1 MEKTNKNN
9 PRVFLLTLLLALLVS
24 LGPMTYFYSREPKTD
39 LSWITTETYF
49 RNIFTNFINN
59 DQMFYGE
66 TEGGNGRNFSLA
78 TKAYYTSHLTKRT
91 GTYLL
96 TNNPQYDNVQDL
108 EKDLFKSLNYDRLT
122 YLADNRSEDWARY
135 EDQDPKD
142 IKPSSEDILFLKY
155 SYNGQKWQL
164 DQTQIK
170 EDKNI
175 RQIQNIINELVLNT
189 ISNYEYTNTF
199 NEKEENID
207 LNIPDQ
213 DVEFGIDTKIAS
225 AQVTMAMTQK
235 QLDNFLGETLFQRQ
249 SIDLVVGLIPVYI
262 LGFFALLAYG
272 LWAFNKTQERTGFVR
287 FLDFFPWEVTTVL
300 VAIWIGLFGVT
311 CNDPSS
317 IIYSFQDWT
326 SINRY
331 LLVFAGVFFAGF
343 SLLLAAA
350 YLSLRIIQIK
360 DRGLAYGFWQKTLVY
375 KIIQVLKKI
384 FGSRVSYLEASAS
397 QEGQSSSKAPLL
409 YLGLGLLLIFLFFF
423 IGAMGRG
430 RLESFIFFLFLAFLL
445 LALGLFIKDF
455 SAEMKRLIQ
464 GSNEIV
470 KGNYDYQIPVERS
483 YFKGIAN
490 NFNRIASNLDQAVSD
505 AVSSAKVQSDLIT
518 NVSHDLKTPLTSLI
532 NYSDLM
538 DQEEDPETLKKYAG
552 VIHEKSIH
560 LKDLIEDLFEVS
572 QTAKELDKNQLQR
585 IDLKALTAQVFGEWE
600 DEFKKKGLKLIYQEE
615 EEALPVYIN
624 GNRGQ
629 RILDNLCSNIYKYSL
644 ENTRVY
650 VRLFKDKED
659 ACIVI
664 KNISKDPLDPS
675 QDLTDRFIRG
685 DQSRT
690 TSGHGLGLSI
700 AKSLLLQVKGEME
713 VTMDGDLF
721 KVLCKIPLR
730 NEKDLDQE

>member
-9 PRVFLLTLLLALLVS
+9 PRVFLITLVLALLVS
-24 LGPMTYFYSREPKTD
+24 LGPMAYFYSSEPKAD

-49 RNIFTNFINN
+49 RNIFANFINN
-59 DQMFYGE
+59 DRMFYGE
-66 TEGGNGRNFSLA
+66 SEGNDGRNLSLA
-78 TKAYYTSHLTKRT
+78 TKSYYTSHLTKRT
-91 GTYLL
+91 GNYLL

-108 EKDLFKSLNYDRLT
+108 EKDLFKSLNYDHLT
-122 YLADNRSEDWARY
+122 YLVDNRSEDWARY
-135 EDQDPKD
+135 KDQDPKD
-142 IKPSSEDILFLKY
+142 IKPSGEDVLFLKY

-164 DQTQIK
+164 DRAQIK

-199 NEKEENID
+199 NEKEGSID

-235 QLDNFLGETLFQRQ
+235 QLDNFLAEALFQRQ

-287 FLDFFPWEVTTVL
+287 FLDFFPWEVTAVL
-300 VAIWIGLFGVT
+300 VAIWIGLFGLI
-311 CNDPSS
+311 CNEPSS
-317 IIYSFQDWT
+317 IIYPLQDWT
-326 SINRY
+326 STNRY
-331 LLVFAGVFFAGF
+331 LLVFAGIFFASF
-343 SLLLAAA
+343 SLLLAAS
-350 YLSLRIIQIK
+350 YLALRIIQIK

-384 FGSRVSYLEASAS
+384 FGSGVSYLEASVS
-397 QEGQSSSKAPLL
+397 QEGSSPSRAPLL
-409 YLGLGLLLIFLFFF
+409 YLGLGLLLLFLFFF

-430 RLESFIFFLFLAFLL
+430 RAESFVLFLFLAFLL
-445 LALGLFIKDF
+445 LVFALFIKDF

-490 NFNRIASNLDQAVSD
+490 NFNRIASNLDKAVSE

-518 NVSHDLKTPLTSLI
+518 NVSHDLKTPLTSII

-538 DQEEDPETLKKYAG
+538 DKEEDPQTLKKYAG

-560 LKDLIEDLFEVS
+560 LKDLIENLFEVS
-572 QTAKELDKNQLQR
+572 QTSKELRESDLQDL
-585 IDLKALTAQVFGEWE
+585 DLKDLTSQVLGEWE
-600 DEFKKKGLKLIYQEE
+600 DDFKTKGLNLVYKDQGP
-615 EEALPVYIN
+615 LPVCIN

-644 ENTRVY
+644 KNTRVY
-650 VRLFKDKED
+650 VDLYRED
-659 ACIVI
+659 GHACICLR
-664 KNISKDPLDPS
+664 NISAMALDPS
-675 QDLTDRFIRG
+675 LDLTSRFTRG
-685 DQSRT
+685 DQART
-690 TSGHGLGLSI
+690 GTGHGLGLAI
-700 AKSLLLQVKGEME
+700 AKSLLLQVRGDME
-713 VTMDGDLF
+713 VKVDGDLF
-721 KVLCKIPLR
+721 KVTCRVPLR
-730 NEKDLDQE
+730 EEKTFQE

>member
-9 PRVFLLTLLLALLVS
+9 PRVFLITLVLALLVS
-24 LGPMTYFYSREPKTD
+24 LGPMAYFYSSEPKAD

-49 RNIFTNFINN
+49 RNIFSNFISN

-66 TEGGNGRNFSLA
+66 TEGGDGRNFSLA
-78 TKAYYTSHLTKRT
+78 TKTYYTSHLTKRT
-91 GTYLL
+91 GNYLL
-96 TNNPQYDNVQDL
+96 TNNPQYGNVQDL
-108 EKDLFKSLNYDRLT
+108 EKDLFKNLNYDRLS

-135 EDQDPKD
+135 EGQDPKD
-142 IKPSSEDILFLKY
+142 IKPSSEDVLFLKY
-155 SYNGQKWQL
+155 SYNGQKWKL
-164 DQTQIK
+164 DQTQVK

-175 RQIQNIINELVLNT
+175 RQIQNIINELVLNS

-213 DVEFGIDTKIAS
+213 DVELGVDSKIAS
-225 AQVTMAMTQK
+225 AQITMAMTQK

-287 FLDFFPWEVTTVL
+287 FLDFFPWEVTAVL
-300 VAIWIGLFGVT
+300 VAIWIGLFGLI
-311 CNDPSS
+311 CNEPSS
-317 IIYSFQDWT
+317 IIYPLQDWT
-326 SINRY
+326 STNRY
-331 LLVFAGVFFAGF
+331 LLVFAGIFFASF
-343 SLLLAAA
+343 SLLLAAS
-350 YLSLRIIQIK
+350 YLALRIIQIK

-384 FGSRVSYLEASAS
+384 FGSGVSYLEASVS
-397 QEGQSSSKAPLL
+397 QEGSSPSRAPLL

-423 IGAMGRG
+423 IGAMGIG
-430 RLESFIFFLFLAFLL
+430 GVESFVLFLFLAFLL
-445 LALGLFIKDF
+445 LVFALFIKDF

-490 NFNRIASNLDQAVSD
+490 NFNRIASNLDKAVSE

-518 NVSHDLKTPLTSLI
+518 NVSHDLKTPLTSII

-538 DQEEDPETLKKYAG
+538 DKEEDPQTLKKYAG

-560 LKDLIEDLFEVS
+560 LKDLIENLFEVS
-572 QTAKELDKNQLQR
+572 QTSKELRESDLQDL
-585 IDLKALTAQVFGEWE
+585 DLKDLTSQVLGEWE
-600 DEFKKKGLKLIYQEE
+600 DDFKTKGLDLVYKDQGP
-615 EEALPVYIN
+615 LPVRIN

-650 VRLFKDKED
+650 VDLYRED
-659 ACIVI
+659 GHACICLR
-664 KNISKDPLDPS
+664 NISAMALDPS
-675 QDLTDRFIRG
+675 LDLTGRFTRG
-685 DQSRT
+685 DQART
-690 TSGHGLGLSI
+690 GTGHGLGLAI
-700 AKSLLLQVKGEME
+700 AKSLLLQVRGDME
-713 VTMDGDLF
+713 VKVDGDLF
-721 KVLCKIPLR
+721 KVTCRVPLR
-730 NEKDLDQE
+730 EEKTFQE

>member
-9 PRVFLLTLLLALLVS
+9 PRVFLITLVLALLVS
-24 LGPMTYFYSREPKTD
+24 LGPMAYFYSSEPKAD

-49 RNIFTNFINN
+49 RNIFSNFISN

-66 TEGGNGRNFSLA
+66 TEGGDGRNFSLA
-78 TKAYYTSHLTKRT
+78 TKTYYTSHLTKRT
-91 GTYLL
+91 GNYLL
-96 TNNPQYDNVQDL
+96 TNNPQYGNVQDL
-108 EKDLFKSLNYDRLT
+108 EKDLFKNLNYDRLS

-135 EDQDPKD
+135 EGQDPKD
-142 IKPSSEDILFLKY
+142 IKPSSEDVLFLKY
-155 SYNGQKWQL
+155 SYNGQKWKL
-164 DQTQIK
+164 DQTQVK

-213 DVEFGIDTKIAS
+213 DVELGVDSKIAS
-225 AQVTMAMTQK
+225 AQITMAMTQK

-249 SIDLVVGLIPVYI
+249 SLDLVVGLIPVYI

-287 FLDFFPWEVTTVL
+287 FLDFFPWEVTAVL
-300 VAIWIGLFGVT
+300 VAIWIGLFGLI
-311 CNDPSS
+311 CNEPSS
-317 IIYSFQDWT
+317 IIYPLQDWT
-326 SINRY
+326 STNRY
-331 LLVFAGVFFAGF
+331 LLVFAGIFFASF
-343 SLLLAAA
+343 SLLLAAS
-350 YLSLRIIQIK
+350 YLALRIIQIK

-384 FGSRVSYLEASAS
+384 FGSGVSYLEASVS
-397 QEGQSSSKAPLL
+397 QEGSSPSRAPLL

-423 IGAMGRG
+423 IGAMGIG
-430 RLESFIFFLFLAFLL
+430 GVESFVLFLFLAFLL
-445 LALGLFIKDF
+445 LVFALFIKDF

-490 NFNRIASNLDQAVSD
+490 NFNRIASNLDKAVSE

-518 NVSHDLKTPLTSLI
+518 NVSHDLKTPLTSII

-538 DQEEDPETLKKYAG
+538 DKEEDPQTLKKYAG

-560 LKDLIEDLFEVS
+560 LKDLIENLFEVS
-572 QTAKELDKNQLQR
+572 QTSKELRESDLQDL
-585 IDLKALTAQVFGEWE
+585 DLKDLTSQVLGEWE
-600 DEFKKKGLKLIYQEE
+600 DDFKTKGLDLVYKDQGP
-615 EEALPVYIN
+615 LPVCIN

-650 VRLFKDKED
+650 VDLYRED
-659 ACIVI
+659 GHACICLR
-664 KNISKDPLDPS
+664 NISAMALDPS
-675 QDLTDRFIRG
+675 LDLTGRFTRG
-685 DQSRT
+685 DQART
-690 TSGHGLGLSI
+690 GTGHGLGLAI
-700 AKSLLLQVKGEME
+700 AKSLLLQVKGDME
-713 VTMDGDLF
+713 VKVDGDLF
-721 KVLCKIPLR
+721 KVTCRVPLR
-730 NEKDLDQE
+730 EEKTFQE

>member
-9 PRVFLLTLLLALLVS
+9 PRVFLITLVLALLVS
-24 LGPMTYFYSREPKTD
+24 LGPMAYFYSSEPKAD

-49 RNIFTNFINN
+49 RNIFSNFISN

-66 TEGGNGRNFSLA
+66 TEGGDGRNFSLA
-78 TKAYYTSHLTKRT
+78 TKTYYTSHLTKRT
-91 GTYLL
+91 GNYLL
-96 TNNPQYDNVQDL
+96 TNNPQYGNVQDL
-108 EKDLFKSLNYDRLT
+108 EKDLFKNLNYDRLS

-135 EDQDPKD
+135 EGQDPKD
-142 IKPSSEDILFLKY
+142 IKPSSEDVLFLKY

-164 DQTQIK
+164 DQTQVK

-175 RQIQNIINELVLNT
+175 RQIQNIINELVLNS

-213 DVEFGIDTKIAS
+213 DVELGVDAKIAS
-225 AQVTMAMTQK
+225 AQITMAMTQK
-235 QLDNFLGETLFQRQ
+235 QLDNFLEETLFQRQ

-300 VAIWIGLFGVT
+300 VAIWIGLFGVI

-317 IIYSFQDWT
+317 IVYSFQDWT
-326 SINRY
+326 STNRY
-331 LLVFAGVFFAGF
+331 LLVFASVFFAGF

-350 YLSLRIIQIK
+350 YLALRIIQIK
-360 DRGLAYGFWQKTLVY
+360 DGGLAYGFWQKTLVY

-384 FGSRVSYLEASAS
+384 FGSGVSYLEASVS
-397 QEGQSSSKAPLL
+397 QEGSSPSRAPLL

-430 RLESFIFFLFLAFLL
+430 GVESFFLFLFLAFLL
-445 LALGLFIKDF
+445 LVFALFIKDF

-490 NFNRIASNLDQAVSD
+490 NFNRIASNLDKAVSE

-518 NVSHDLKTPLTSLI
+518 NVSHDLKTPLTSII

-538 DQEEDPETLKKYAG
+538 DKEEDPQTLKKYAG

-560 LKDLIEDLFEVS
+560 LKDLIENLFEVS
-572 QTAKELDKNQLQR
+572 QTSKELRESDLQDL
-585 IDLKALTAQVFGEWE
+585 DLKDLTSQVLGEWE
-600 DEFKKKGLKLIYQEE
+600 DDFKTKGLDLIYKDQGP
-615 EEALPVYIN
+615 LPVRIN

-650 VRLFKDKED
+650 VDLYRED
-659 ACIVI
+659 GHACICLR
-664 KNISKDPLDPS
+664 NISAMALDPS
-675 QDLTDRFIRG
+675 LDLTSRFTRG
-685 DQSRT
+685 DQART
-690 TSGHGLGLSI
+690 GTGHGLGLAI
-700 AKSLLLQVKGEME
+700 AKSLLLQVKGDME
-713 VTMDGDLF
+713 VKVDGDLF
-721 KVLCKIPLR
+721 KVICRVPLR
-730 NEKDLDQE
+730 EEKTFQE

>member
-9 PRVFLLTLLLALLVS
+9 PRVFLITLVLALLVS
-24 LGPMTYFYSREPKTD
+24 LGPMAYFYSSEPKAD

-59 DQMFYGE
+59 DRMFYGKS
-66 TEGGNGRNFSLA
+66 EGNDGRNLSLA
-78 TKAYYTSHLTKRT
+78 TKSYYTSHLTKRT
-91 GTYLL
+91 GNYLL

-108 EKDLFKSLNYDRLT
+108 EKDLFKSLDYDHLT
-122 YLADNRSEDWARY
+122 YLVDNRSEDWARY
-135 EDQDPKD
+135 KDQDPKD
-142 IKPSSEDILFLKY
+142 IKPSGEDVLFLKY

-225 AQVTMAMTQK
+225 AQITMAMTQK

-287 FLDFFPWEVTTVL
+287 FLDFFPWEVTAVL
-300 VAIWIGLFGVT
+300 VAVWIGLFGVI

-317 IIYSFQDWT
+317 IIYPLQDWT
-326 SINRY
+326 STNRY
-331 LLVFAGVFFAGF
+331 LLVFAGIFFAGF
-343 SLLLAAA
+343 SLLLAAS
-350 YLSLRIIQIK
+350 YLALRIIQIK
-360 DRGLAYGFWQKTLVY
+360 DGGLAYGFWQKTLVY

-384 FGSRVSYLEASAS
+384 FGSGVSYLEASVS
-397 QEGQSSSKAPLL
+397 QEGSSPSRAPLL
-409 YLGLGLLLIFLFFF
+409 YLGLGLLIIFLFFF
-423 IGAMGRG
+423 IGAPGGGRG
-430 RLESFIFFLFLAFLL
+430 KSFVLFLL
-445 LALGLFIKDF
+445 LVFLLLVFALFIKDF

-490 NFNRIASNLDQAVSD
+490 NFNRIASNLDKAVSE

-518 NVSHDLKTPLTSLI
+518 NVSHDLKTPLTSII

-538 DQEEDPETLKKYAG
+538 DKEEDPQTLKKYAG

-560 LKDLIEDLFEVS
+560 LKDLIENLFEVS
-572 QTAKELDKNQLQR
+572 QTSKELRESDLQDL
-585 IDLKALTAQVFGEWE
+585 DLKDLTSQVLGEWE
-600 DEFKKKGLKLIYQEE
+600 DDFKTKGLDLVYKDQGP
-615 EEALPVYIN
+615 LPVCIN

-650 VRLFKDKED
+650 VDLYRED
-659 ACIVI
+659 GHACICLR
-664 KNISKDPLDPS
+664 NISAMALDPS
-675 QDLTDRFIRG
+675 LDLTGRFTRG
-685 DQSRT
+685 DQART
-690 TSGHGLGLSI
+690 GTGHGLGLAI
-700 AKSLLLQVKGEME
+700 AKSLLLQVKGDME
-713 VTMDGDLF
+713 VKVDGDLF
-721 KVLCKIPLR
+721 KVTCRVPLR
-730 NEKDLDQE
+730 EEKNSKKD

>member
-9 PRVFLLTLLLALLVS
+9 PRVFLITLVLALLVS
-24 LGPMTYFYSREPKTD
+24 LGPMAYFYSSEPKAD

-49 RNIFTNFINN
+49 RNIFSNFISN

-66 TEGGNGRNFSLA
+66 SEGNDGRNFSLA
-78 TKAYYTSHLTKRT
+78 TKSYYTSHLTKRT
-91 GTYLL
+91 GNYLL

-108 EKDLFKSLNYDRLT
+108 EKDLFKNLNYDRLS

-135 EDQDPKD
+135 EGQDPKD
-142 IKPSSEDILFLKY
+142 IKPSSEDVLFLKY
-155 SYNGQKWQL
+155 SYNGQKWKL

-175 RQIQNIINELVLNT
+175 RQIQNIINELVLNS

-213 DVEFGIDTKIAS
+213 DVELGVDSKIAS
-225 AQVTMAMTQK
+225 AQITMAMTQK

-287 FLDFFPWEVTTVL
+287 FLDFFPWEVTAVL
-300 VAIWIGLFGVT
+300 VAIWIGLFGLI
-311 CNDPSS
+311 CNEPSS
-317 IIYSFQDWT
+317 IIYPLQDWT

-331 LLVFAGVFFAGF
+331 LLVFAGIFFAGF

-350 YLSLRIIQIK
+350 YLALRIIQIK

-384 FGSRVSYLEASAS
+384 FGSGVSYLEASVS
-397 QEGQSSSKAPLL
+397 QEGSSPSRAPLL

-423 IGAMGRG
+423 VGAMGGG
-430 RLESFIFFLFLAFLL
+430 RIESFVLFLFLAFLL
-445 LALGLFIKDF
+445 LVFALFIKDF

-490 NFNRIASNLDQAVSD
+490 NFNRIASNLDKAVSE

-518 NVSHDLKTPLTSLI
+518 NVSHDLKTPLTSII

-538 DQEEDPETLKKYAG
+538 DKEEDPQTLKKYAG

-560 LKDLIEDLFEVS
+560 LKDLIENLFEVS
-572 QTAKELDKNQLQR
+572 QTSKELRESDLQDL
-585 IDLKALTAQVFGEWE
+585 DLKDLTSQVLGEWE
-600 DEFKKKGLKLIYQEE
+600 DDFKTKGLDLVYKDQGP
-615 EEALPVYIN
+615 LPVRIN

-650 VRLFKDKED
+650 VDLYRED
-659 ACIVI
+659 GHACICLR
-664 KNISKDPLDPS
+664 NISAMALDPS
-675 QDLTDRFIRG
+675 LDLTGRFTRG
-685 DQSRT
+685 DQART
-690 TSGHGLGLSI
+690 GTGHGLGLAI
-700 AKSLLLQVKGEME
+700 AKSLLLQVKGDME
-713 VTMDGDLF
+713 VKVDGDLF
-721 KVLCKIPLR
+721 KVTCRVPLR
-730 NEKDLDQE
+730 EEKTFQE

>member
-9 PRVFLLTLLLALLVS
+9 PRVFLITLVLALLVS
-24 LGPMTYFYSREPKTD
+24 LGPMAYFYSSEPKAD

-59 DQMFYGE
+59 DRMFYGE
-66 TEGGNGRNFSLA
+66 SEGNDGRNLSLA
-78 TKAYYTSHLTKRT
+78 TKSYYTSHLTKRT
-91 GTYLL
+91 GNYLL

-108 EKDLFKSLNYDRLT
+108 EKDLFKSLNYDHLT
-122 YLADNRSEDWARY
+122 YLVDNRSEDWARY
-135 EDQDPKD
+135 KDQDPKD
-142 IKPSSEDILFLKY
+142 IKPSGEDVLFLKY

-300 VAIWIGLFGVT
+300 VAVWIRLFGLI
-311 CNDPSS
+311 CNEPSS
-317 IIYSFQDWT
+317 IIYPLQDWT
-326 SINRY
+326 STNRY
-331 LLVFAGVFFAGF
+331 LLVFAGIFFASF
-343 SLLLAAA
+343 SLLLAAS
-350 YLSLRIIQIK
+350 YLALRIIQIK

-384 FGSRVSYLEASAS
+384 FGSGVSYLEASVS
-397 QEGQSSSKAPLL
+397 QEGSSPSRAPLL

-423 IGAMGRG
+423 IGAPGGGRG
-430 RLESFIFFLFLAFLL
+430 KSFVLFLL
-445 LALGLFIKDF
+445 LVFLLLVFALFIKDF

-490 NFNRIASNLDQAVSD
+490 NFNRIASNLDKAVSE

-518 NVSHDLKTPLTSLI
+518 NVSHDLKTPLTSII

-538 DQEEDPETLKKYAG
+538 DKEEDPQTLKKYAG

-560 LKDLIEDLFEVS
+560 LKDLIENLFEVS
-572 QTAKELDKNQLQR
+572 QTSKELRESDLQDL
-585 IDLKALTAQVFGEWE
+585 DLKDLTSQVLGEWE
-600 DEFKKKGLKLIYQEE
+600 DDFKTKGLDLIYKDQGP
-615 EEALPVYIN
+615 LPVRIN

-650 VRLFKDKED
+650 VDLYRED
-659 ACIVI
+659 GHACICLR
-664 KNISKDPLDPS
+664 NISAMALDPS
-675 QDLTDRFIRG
+675 LDLTSRFTRG
-685 DQSRT
+685 DQART
-690 TSGHGLGLSI
+690 GTGHGLGLAI
-700 AKSLLLQVKGEME
+700 AKSLLLQVKGDME
-713 VTMDGDLF
+713 VKVDGDLF
-721 KVLCKIPLR
+721 KVTCRVPLR
-730 NEKDLDQE
+730 EEKSFKND

>member
-9 PRVFLLTLLLALLVS
+9 PRVFLITLVLALLVS
-24 LGPMTYFYSREPKTD
+24 LGPMAYFYSSEPKAD

-49 RNIFTNFINN
+49 RNIFTNFINFINN
-59 DQMFYGE
+59 DRMFYGE
-66 TEGGNGRNFSLA
+66 SEGNDGRNLSLA
-78 TKAYYTSHLTKRT
+78 TKSYYTSHLTKRT
-91 GTYLL
+91 GNYLL

-108 EKDLFKSLNYDRLT
+108 EKDLFKSLNYDHLT
-122 YLADNRSEDWARY
+122 YLVDNRSEDWARY
-135 EDQDPKD
+135 KDQDPKD
-142 IKPSSEDILFLKY
+142 IKPSGEDVLFLKY

-225 AQVTMAMTQK
+225 AQITMAMTQK

-287 FLDFFPWEVTTVL
+287 FLDFFPWEVTAVL
-300 VAIWIGLFGVT
+300 VAIWIGLFGLI
-311 CNDPSS
+311 CNEPSS
-317 IIYSFQDWT
+317 IIYPLQDWT

-331 LLVFAGVFFAGF
+331 LLVFAGIFFASF

-350 YLSLRIIQIK
+350 YLALRIIQIK
-360 DRGLAYGFWQKTLVY
+360 DGGLVYGFWQKTLVY

-384 FGSRVSYLEASAS
+384 FGSGVSYLEASVS
-397 QEGQSSSKAPLL
+397 QEGSSPSRAPLL
-409 YLGLGLLLIFLFFF
+409 YLGLGLLIIFLFFF
-423 IGAMGRG
+423 IGAPGGGRG
-430 RLESFIFFLFLAFLL
+430 KSFVLFLL
-445 LALGLFIKDF
+445 LVFALFIKDF

-490 NFNRIASNLDQAVSD
+490 NFNRIASNLDKAVSE

-518 NVSHDLKTPLTSLI
+518 NVSHDLKTPLTSII

-538 DQEEDPETLKKYAG
+538 DKEEDPQTLKKYAG

-560 LKDLIEDLFEVS
+560 LKDLIENLFEVS
-572 QTAKELDKNQLQR
+572 QTSKELRESDLQDL
-585 IDLKALTAQVFGEWE
+585 DLKDLTSQVLGEWE
-600 DEFKKKGLKLIYQEE
+600 DDFKTKGLDLIYKDQGP
-615 EEALPVYIN
+615 LPVRIN
-624 GNRGQ
+624 GNWGQ

-650 VRLFKDKED
+650 VDLYRED
-659 ACIVI
+659 GHACICLR
-664 KNISKDPLDPS
+664 NISAMALDPS
-675 QDLTDRFIRG
+675 LDLTGRFTRG
-685 DQSRT
+685 DQART
-690 TSGHGLGLSI
+690 GTGHGLGLAI
-700 AKSLLLQVKGEME
+700 AKSLLLQVKGDME
-713 VTMDGDLF
+713 VKVDGDLF
-721 KVLCKIPLR
+721 KVTCRVPLR
-730 NEKDLDQE
+730 EEKTFQE

>member
-9 PRVFLLTLLLALLVS
+9 PRVFLITLVLALLVS
-24 LGPMTYFYSREPKTD
+24 LGPMAYFYSSEPKAD

-49 RNIFTNFINN
+49 RNIFSNFISN

-66 TEGGNGRNFSLA
+66 TEGGDGRNFSLA
-78 TKAYYTSHLTKRT
+78 TKTYYTSHLTKRT
-91 GTYLL
+91 GNYLL
-96 TNNPQYDNVQDL
+96 TNNPQYGNVQDL
-108 EKDLFKSLNYDRLT
+108 EKDLFKNLNYDRLS

-135 EDQDPKD
+135 EGQDPKD
-142 IKPSSEDILFLKY
+142 IKPSSEDVLFLKY
-155 SYNGQKWQL
+155 SYNGQKWKL
-164 DQTQIK
+164 DQTQVK

-175 RQIQNIINELVLNT
+175 RQIQNIINELVLNS

-213 DVEFGIDTKIAS
+213 DVELGLDSKIAS
-225 AQVTMAMTQK
+225 AQITMAMTQK

-287 FLDFFPWEVTTVL
+287 FLDFFPWEVTAVL
-300 VAIWIGLFGVT
+300 VAIWIGLFGLI
-311 CNDPSS
+311 CNEPSS
-317 IIYSFQDWT
+317 IIYPLQDWT
-326 SINRY
+326 ATNRY
-331 LLVFAGVFFAGF
+331 LLVFAGIFFASF
-343 SLLLAAA
+343 SLLLAAS
-350 YLSLRIIQIK
+350 YLALRIIQIK

-384 FGSRVSYLEASAS
+384 FGSGVSYLEASVS
-397 QEGQSSSKAPLL
+397 QEGSSPSRAPLL

-423 IGAMGRG
+423 IGAMGIG
-430 RLESFIFFLFLAFLL
+430 GVESFVLFLFLAFLL
-445 LALGLFIKDF
+445 LVFALFIKDF

-490 NFNRIASNLDQAVSD
+490 NFNRIASNLDKAVSE

-518 NVSHDLKTPLTSLI
+518 NVSHDLKTPLTSII

-538 DQEEDPETLKKYAG
+538 GQEEDPQTLKKYAG

-560 LKDLIEDLFEVS
+560 LKDLIENLFEVS
-572 QTAKELDKNQLQR
+572 QTSKELRESDLQDL
-585 IDLKALTAQVFGEWE
+585 DLKDLTSQVLGEWE
-600 DEFKKKGLKLIYQEE
+600 DDFKTKGLDLVYKDQGP
-615 EEALPVYIN
+615 LPVCIN

-650 VRLFKDKED
+650 VDLYQED
-659 ACIVI
+659 GHACICLR
-664 KNISKDPLDPS
+664 NISAMALDPS
-675 QDLTDRFIRG
+675 LDLTGRFTRG
-685 DQSRT
+685 DQART
-690 TSGHGLGLSI
+690 GTGHGLGLAI
-700 AKSLLLQVKGEME
+700 AKSLLLQVKGDME
-713 VTMDGDLF
+713 VKVDGDLF
-721 KVLCKIPLR
+721 KVTCRVPLR
-730 NEKDLDQE
+730 EEKTFQE

>member
-9 PRVFLLTLLLALLVS
+9 PRVFLITLVLALLVS
-24 LGPMTYFYSREPKTD
+24 LGPMAYFYSSEPKAD

-49 RNIFTNFINN
+49 RNIFSNFISN

-66 TEGGNGRNFSLA
+66 TEGGDGRNFSLA
-78 TKAYYTSHLTKRT
+78 TKTYYTSHLTKRT
-91 GTYLL
+91 GNYLL
-96 TNNPQYDNVQDL
+96 TNNPQYGNVQDL
-108 EKDLFKSLNYDRLT
+108 EKDLFKNLNYDRLS

-135 EDQDPKD
+135 EGQDPKD
-142 IKPSSEDILFLKY
+142 IKPSSEDVLFLKY
-155 SYNGQKWQL
+155 SYNGQKWKL
-164 DQTQIK
+164 DQTQVK
-170 EDKNI
+170 EDKNV
-175 RQIQNIINELVLNT
+175 RQIQNIINELVLNS

-213 DVEFGIDTKIAS
+213 DVELGVDSKIAS
-225 AQVTMAMTQK
+225 AQITMAMTQK

-287 FLDFFPWEVTTVL
+287 FLDFFPWEVTAVL
-300 VAIWIGLFGVT
+300 VAIWIGLFGLI

-317 IIYSFQDWT
+317 IIYPLQDWT
-326 SINRY
+326 STNRY
-331 LLVFAGVFFAGF
+331 LLVFAGIFFASF
-343 SLLLAAA
+343 SLLLAAS
-350 YLSLRIIQIK
+350 YLALRIIQIK

-384 FGSRVSYLEASAS
+384 FGSGVSYLEASVS
-397 QEGQSSSKAPLL
+397 QEGSSPSRAPLL

-423 IGAMGRG
+423 IGAMGIG
-430 RLESFIFFLFLAFLL
+430 GVESFVLFLFLAFLL
-445 LALGLFIKDF
+445 LVFALFIKDF

-490 NFNRIASNLDQAVSD
+490 NFNRIASNLDKAVSE

-518 NVSHDLKTPLTSLI
+518 NVSHDLKTPLTSII

-538 DQEEDPETLKKYAG
+538 DKEEDPQTLKKYAG

-560 LKDLIEDLFEVS
+560 LKDLIENLFEVS
-572 QTAKELDKNQLQR
+572 QTSKELRESDLQDL
-585 IDLKALTAQVFGEWE
+585 DLKDLTSQVLGEWE
-600 DEFKKKGLKLIYQEE
+600 DDFKTKGLDLVYKDQGP
-615 EEALPVYIN
+615 LPVCIN

-650 VRLFKDKED
+650 VDLYRED
-659 ACIVI
+659 GHACICLR
-664 KNISKDPLDPS
+664 NISAMALDPS
-675 QDLTDRFIRG
+675 LDLTGRFTRG
-685 DQSRT
+685 DQART
-690 TSGHGLGLSI
+690 GTGHGLGLAI
-700 AKSLLLQVKGEME
+700 AKSLLLQVKGDME
-713 VTMDGDLF
+713 VKVDGDLF
-721 KVLCKIPLR
+721 KVTCRVPLR
-730 NEKDLDQE
+730 EEKNSKKD

>member
-9 PRVFLLTLLLALLVS
+9 PRVFLITLVLALLVS
-24 LGPMTYFYSREPKTD
+24 LGPMAYFYSSEPKAD

-49 RNIFTNFINN
+49 RNIFSNFISN

-66 TEGGNGRNFSLA
+66 TKGGDGRNFSLA
-78 TKAYYTSHLTKRT
+78 TKTYYTSHLTKRT
-91 GTYLL
+91 GNYLL
-96 TNNPQYDNVQDL
+96 TNNPQYGNVQDL
-108 EKDLFKSLNYDRLT
+108 EKDLFKNLNYDRLS

-135 EDQDPKD
+135 EGQDPKD
-142 IKPSSEDILFLKY
+142 IKPSSEDVLFLKY
-155 SYNGQKWQL
+155 SYNGQKWKL
-164 DQTQIK
+164 DQTQVK

-175 RQIQNIINELVLNT
+175 RQIQNIINELVLNS

-213 DVEFGIDTKIAS
+213 DVELGVDTKIAS
-225 AQVTMAMTQK
+225 AQITMAMTQK

-249 SIDLVVGLIPVYI
+249 SIDLIVGLIPVYI

-287 FLDFFPWEVTTVL
+287 FLDFFPWEVTAVL
-300 VAIWIGLFGVT
+300 VAIWIGLFGLI
-311 CNDPSS
+311 CNEPSS
-317 IIYSFQDWT
+317 IIYPLQDWT
-326 SINRY
+326 STNRY
-331 LLVFAGVFFAGF
+331 LLVFAGIFFASF
-343 SLLLAAA
+343 SLLLAAS
-350 YLSLRIIQIK
+350 YLALRIIQIK

-384 FGSRVSYLEASAS
+384 FGSGVSYLEASVS
-397 QEGQSSSKAPLL
+397 QEGSSPSRAPLL
-409 YLGLGLLLIFLFFF
+409 YLGLGLLIIFLFFF
-423 IGAMGRG
+423 IGAPGGGRG
-430 RLESFIFFLFLAFLL
+430 KSFVLFLFLVFLL
-445 LALGLFIKDF
+445 LVFALFIKDF

-490 NFNRIASNLDQAVSD
+490 NFNRIASNLDKAVSE

-518 NVSHDLKTPLTSLI
+518 NVSHDLKTPLTSII

-538 DQEEDPETLKKYAG
+538 DKEEDPQTLKKYAG

-560 LKDLIEDLFEVS
+560 LKDLIENLFEVS
-572 QTAKELDKNQLQR
+572 QTSKELRESDLQDL
-585 IDLKALTAQVFGEWE
+585 DLKDLTSQVLGEWE
-600 DEFKKKGLKLIYQEE
+600 DDFKTKGLDLVYKDQGP
-615 EEALPVYIN
+615 LPVCIN

-650 VRLFKDKED
+650 VDLYRED
-659 ACIVI
+659 GHACICLR
-664 KNISKDPLDPS
+664 NISAMALDPS
-675 QDLTDRFIRG
+675 LDLTGRFTRG
-685 DQSRT
+685 DQART
-690 TSGHGLGLSI
+690 GTGHGLGLAI
-700 AKSLLLQVKGEME
+700 AKSLLLQVKGDME
-713 VTMDGDLF
+713 VKVDGDLF
-721 KVLCKIPLR
+721 KVTCRVPLR
-730 NEKDLDQE
+730 EEKTFQE

>member
-9 PRVFLLTLLLALLVS
+9 PRVFLITLVLALLVS
-24 LGPMTYFYSREPKTD
+24 LGPMAYFYSSEPKAD

-49 RNIFTNFINN
+49 RNIFSNFISN

-66 TEGGNGRNFSLA
+66 TEGGDGRNFSLA
-78 TKAYYTSHLTKRT
+78 TKTYYTSHLTKRT
-91 GTYLL
+91 GNYLL
-96 TNNPQYDNVQDL
+96 TNNPQYGNVQDL
-108 EKDLFKSLNYDRLT
+108 EKDLFKNLNYDRLS

-135 EDQDPKD
+135 EGQDPKD
-142 IKPSSEDILFLKY
+142 IKPSSEDVLFLKY
-155 SYNGQKWQL
+155 SYNGQKWKL
-164 DQTQIK
+164 DQTQVK

-175 RQIQNIINELVLNT
+175 RQIQNIINELVFNS

-213 DVEFGIDTKIAS
+213 DVELGIDTKIAS
-225 AQVTMAMTQK
+225 AQITMAMTQK

-287 FLDFFPWEVTTVL
+287 FLDFFPWEVTAVL
-300 VAIWIGLFGVT
+300 VAVWIGLFGVI

-317 IIYSFQDWT
+317 IIYPLQDWT
-326 SINRY
+326 STNRY
-331 LLVFAGVFFAGF
+331 LLVFAGIFFAGF

-350 YLSLRIIQIK
+350 YLALRIIQIK
-360 DRGLAYGFWQKTLVY
+360 DGGLVYGFWQKTLVY

-384 FGSRVSYLEASAS
+384 FGSGVSYLEASVS
-397 QEGQSSSKAPLL
+397 QEGSSPSRAPLL

-423 IGAMGRG
+423 IGAMGGG
-430 RLESFIFFLFLAFLL
+430 RIESFVLFLFLAFLL
-445 LALGLFIKDF
+445 LVFALFIKDF

-490 NFNRIASNLDQAVSD
+490 NFNRIASNLDKAVSE

-518 NVSHDLKTPLTSLI
+518 NVSHDLKTPLTSII

-538 DQEEDPETLKKYAG
+538 DKEEDPQTLKKYAG

-560 LKDLIEDLFEVS
+560 LKDLIENLFEVS
-572 QTAKELDKNQLQR
+572 QTSKELRESDLQDL
-585 IDLKALTAQVFGEWE
+585 DLKDLTSQVLGEWE
-600 DEFKKKGLKLIYQEE
+600 DDFKTKGLDLIYKDQGP
-615 EEALPVYIN
+615 LPVRIN

-650 VRLFKDKED
+650 VDLYRED
-659 ACIVI
+659 GHACICLR
-664 KNISKDPLDPS
+664 NISAMALDPS
-675 QDLTDRFIRG
+675 LDLTGRFTRG
-685 DQSRT
+685 DQART
-690 TSGHGLGLSI
+690 GTGHGLGLAI
-700 AKSLLLQVKGEME
+700 AKSLLLQVKGDME
-713 VTMDGDLF
+713 VKVDGDLF
-721 KVLCKIPLR
+721 KVTCRVPLR
-730 NEKDLDQE
+730 EEKNSKKD

>member
-9 PRVFLLTLLLALLVS
+9 PRVFLITLVLALLVS
-24 LGPMTYFYSREPKTD
+24 LGPMAYFYSSEPKAD

-59 DQMFYGE
+59 DRMFYGE
-66 TEGGNGRNFSLA
+66 SEGNDGRNFSLA
-78 TKAYYTSHLTKRT
+78 TKSYYTSHLTKRT
-91 GTYLL
+91 GNYLL

-108 EKDLFKSLNYDRLT
+108 EKDLFKSLNYDHLT
-122 YLADNRSEDWARY
+122 YLVDNRSEDWARY
-135 EDQDPKD
+135 KDQDPKD
-142 IKPSSEDILFLKY
+142 IKPSGEDVLFLKY

-287 FLDFFPWEVTTVL
+287 FLDFFPWEVTAVL
-300 VAIWIGLFGVT
+300 VAIWIGLFGLI
-311 CNDPSS
+311 CNEPSS
-317 IIYSFQDWT
+317 IIYPLQDWT
-326 SINRY
+326 STNRY
-331 LLVFAGVFFAGF
+331 LLVFAGIFFASF
-343 SLLLAAA
+343 SLLLAAS
-350 YLSLRIIQIK
+350 YLALRIIQIK

-384 FGSRVSYLEASAS
+384 FGSGVSYLEASVS
-397 QEGQSSSKAPLL
+397 QEGSSPSRAPLL
-409 YLGLGLLLIFLFFF
+409 YLGLGLLIIFLFFF
-423 IGAMGRG
+423 IGAPGGGRG
-430 RLESFIFFLFLAFLL
+430 KSFVLFLFLVFLL
-445 LALGLFIKDF
+445 LVFALFIKDF

-490 NFNRIASNLDQAVSD
+490 NFNRIASNLDKAVSE

-518 NVSHDLKTPLTSLI
+518 NVSHDLKTPLTSII

-538 DQEEDPETLKKYAG
+538 DKEEDPQTLKKYAG

-560 LKDLIEDLFEVS
+560 LKDLIENLFEVS
-572 QTAKELDKNQLQR
+572 QTSKELRESDLQDL
-585 IDLKALTAQVFGEWE
+585 DLKDLTSQVLGEWE
-600 DEFKKKGLKLIYQEE
+600 DDFKTKGLDLVYKDQGP
-615 EEALPVYIN
+615 LPVCIN

-650 VRLFKDKED
+650 VDLYRED
-659 ACIVI
+659 GHACICLR
-664 KNISKDPLDPS
+664 NISAMALDPS
-675 QDLTDRFIRG
+675 LDLTGRFTRG
-685 DQSRT
+685 DQART
-690 TSGHGLGLSI
+690 GTGHGLGLAI
-700 AKSLLLQVKGEME
+700 AKSLLLQVKGDME
-713 VTMDGDLF
+713 VKVDGDLF
-721 KVLCKIPLR
+721 KVTCRVPLR
-730 NEKDLDQE
+730 EEKNSKKD

>member
-9 PRVFLLTLLLALLVS
+9 PRVFLITLVLALLVS
-24 LGPMTYFYSREPKTD
+24 LGPMAYFYSSEPKAD

-59 DQMFYGE
+59 DRMFYGE
-66 TEGGNGRNFSLA
+66 FEGNDGRNFSLA
-78 TKAYYTSHLTKRT
+78 TKSYYTSHLTKRT
-91 GTYLL
+91 GNYLL

-108 EKDLFKSLNYDRLT
+108 EKDLFKSLNYDHLT
-122 YLADNRSEDWARY
+122 YLVDNRSEDWARY
-135 EDQDPKD
+135 KDQDPKD
-142 IKPSSEDILFLKY
+142 IKPSGEDVLFLKY

-300 VAIWIGLFGVT
+300 VAVWIGLFGLI
-311 CNDPSS
+311 CNEPSS
-317 IIYSFQDWT
+317 IIYPLQDWT
-326 SINRY
+326 STNRY
-331 LLVFAGVFFAGF
+331 LLVFAGIFFASF
-343 SLLLAAA
+343 SLLLAAS
-350 YLSLRIIQIK
+350 YLALRIIQIK

-384 FGSRVSYLEASAS
+384 FGSGVSYLEASVS
-397 QEGQSSSKAPLL
+397 QEGSSPSRAPLL

-423 IGAMGRG
+423 IGAPGGGRG
-430 RLESFIFFLFLAFLL
+430 KSFVLFLL
-445 LALGLFIKDF
+445 LVFLLLVFALFIKDF

-490 NFNRIASNLDQAVSD
+490 NFNRIASNLDKAVSE

-518 NVSHDLKTPLTSLI
+518 NVSHDLKTPLTSII

-538 DQEEDPETLKKYAG
+538 DKEEDPQTLKKYAG

-560 LKDLIEDLFEVS
+560 LKDLIENLFEVS
-572 QTAKELDKNQLQR
+572 QTSKELRESDLQDL
-585 IDLKALTAQVFGEWE
+585 DLKDLTSQVLGEWE
-600 DEFKKKGLKLIYQEE
+600 DDFKTKGLDLIYKDQGP
-615 EEALPVYIN
+615 LPVCIN

-650 VRLFKDKED
+650 VDLYRED
-659 ACIVI
+659 GHACICLR
-664 KNISKDPLDPS
+664 NISAMALDPS
-675 QDLTDRFIRG
+675 LDLTGRFTRG
-685 DQSRT
+685 DQART
-690 TSGHGLGLSI
+690 GTGHGLGLAI
-700 AKSLLLQVKGEME
+700 AKSLLLQVKGDME
-713 VTMDGDLF
+713 VKVDGDLF
-721 KVLCKIPLR
+721 KVTCRVPLR
-730 NEKDLDQE
+730 EEKTFQE

>member
-9 PRVFLLTLLLALLVS
+9 PRVFLITLVLALLVS
-24 LGPMTYFYSREPKTD
+24 LGPMAYFYSSEPKAD

-49 RNIFTNFINN
+49 RNIFTNFISN

-66 TEGGNGRNFSLA
+66 TEGGDGRNFSLA
-78 TKAYYTSHLTKRT
+78 TKTYYTSHLTKRT
-91 GTYLL
+91 GNYLL

-108 EKDLFKSLNYDRLT
+108 EKDLFKNLNYDRLS

-135 EDQDPKD
+135 EGQDPKD
-142 IKPSSEDILFLKY
+142 IKPSSEDVLFLKY
-155 SYNGQKWQL
+155 SYNGQKWKL

-170 EDKNI
+170 EDKNV
-175 RQIQNIINELVLNT
+175 RQIQNIINELVLNS

-213 DVEFGIDTKIAS
+213 DVELGVDSKIAS
-225 AQVTMAMTQK
+225 AQITMAMTQK

-272 LWAFNKTQERTGFVR
+272 LWAFNKTKERTGFVR

-300 VAIWIGLFGVT
+300 VAVWIGLFGLI
-311 CNDPSS
+311 CNEPSS
-317 IIYSFQDWT
+317 IIYPLQDWT
-326 SINRY
+326 STNRY
-331 LLVFAGVFFAGF
+331 LLVFAGIFFASF
-343 SLLLAAA
+343 SLLLAAS
-350 YLSLRIIQIK
+350 YLALRIIQIK

-384 FGSRVSYLEASAS
+384 FGSGVSYLEASVS
-397 QEGQSSSKAPLL
+397 QEGSSPSRAPLL
-409 YLGLGLLLIFLFFF
+409 YLGLGLLIIFLFFF
-423 IGAMGRG
+423 IGAPGGGRG
-430 RLESFIFFLFLAFLL
+430 KSFVLFLFLVFLL
-445 LALGLFIKDF
+445 LVFALFIKDF

-490 NFNRIASNLDQAVSD
+490 NFNRIASNLDKAVSE

-518 NVSHDLKTPLTSLI
+518 NVSHDLKTPLTSII

-538 DQEEDPETLKKYAG
+538 DKEEDPQTLKKYAG

-560 LKDLIEDLFEVS
+560 LKDLIENLFEVS
-572 QTAKELDKNQLQR
+572 QTSKELRESDLQDL
-585 IDLKALTAQVFGEWE
+585 DLKDLTSQVLGEWE
-600 DEFKKKGLKLIYQEE
+600 DDFKTKGLDLVYKDQGP
-615 EEALPVYIN
+615 LPVCIN

-650 VRLFKDKED
+650 VDLYRED
-659 ACIVI
+659 GHACICLR
-664 KNISKDPLDPS
+664 NISAMALDPS
-675 QDLTDRFIRG
+675 LDLTGRFTRG
-685 DQSRT
+685 DQART
-690 TSGHGLGLSI
+690 GTGHGLGLAI
-700 AKSLLLQVKGEME
+700 AKSLLLQVKGDME
-713 VTMDGDLF
+713 VKVDGDLF
-721 KVLCKIPLR
+721 KVTCRVPLR
-730 NEKDLDQE
+730 EEKNFKKD

>member
-9 PRVFLLTLLLALLVS
+9 PRVFLITLVLALLVS
-24 LGPMTYFYSREPKTD
+24 LGPMAYFYSSEPKAD

-59 DQMFYGE
+59 DRMFYGE
-66 TEGGNGRNFSLA
+66 SEGNDGRNLSLA
-78 TKAYYTSHLTKRT
+78 TKSYYTSHLTKRT
-91 GTYLL
+91 GNYLL

-108 EKDLFKSLNYDRLT
+108 EKDLFKSLNYDHLT
-122 YLADNRSEDWARY
+122 YLVDNRSEDWARY
-135 EDQDPKD
+135 KDQDPKA
-142 IKPSSEDILFLKY
+142 IKPSGEDVLFLKY

-300 VAIWIGLFGVT
+300 VAVWIGLFGLI
-311 CNDPSS
+311 CNESSS
-317 IIYSFQDWT
+317 IIYPLQDWT

-331 LLVFAGVFFAGF
+331 LLVFFGIFFASF
-343 SLLLAAA
+343 SLLLAAS
-350 YLSLRIIQIK
+350 YLALRIIQIK
-360 DRGLAYGFWQKTLVY
+360 DGGLAYGFWQKTLVY

-384 FGSRVSYLEASAS
+384 FGSGVSYLEASVS
-397 QEGQSSSKAPLL
+397 QEGSSPSRAPLL

-430 RLESFIFFLFLAFLL
+430 RAESFLLFLFLAFLL
-445 LALGLFIKDF
+445 LVFALFIKDF

-490 NFNRIASNLDQAVSD
+490 NFNRIASNLDKAVSE

-518 NVSHDLKTPLTSLI
+518 NVSHDLKTPLTSII

-538 DQEEDPETLKKYAG
+538 DKEEDPQTLKKYAG

-560 LKDLIEDLFEVS
+560 LKDLIENLFEVS
-572 QTAKELDKNQLQR
+572 QTSKELRESDLQDL
-585 IDLKALTAQVFGEWE
+585 DLKDLTSQVLGEWE
-600 DEFKKKGLKLIYQEE
+600 DDFKTKGLDLVYKDQGP
-615 EEALPVYIN
+615 LPVRIN

-650 VRLFKDKED
+650 VDLYRED
-659 ACIVI
+659 GHACICLR
-664 KNISKDPLDPS
+664 NISAMALDPS
-675 QDLTDRFIRG
+675 LDLTSRFTRG
-685 DQSRT
+685 DQART
-690 TSGHGLGLSI
+690 GTGHGLGLAI
-700 AKSLLLQVKGEME
+700 AKSLLLQVKGDME
-713 VTMDGDLF
+713 VKVDGDLF
-721 KVLCKIPLR
+721 KVICRVPLR
-730 NEKDLDQE
+730 EENFQE

>member
-9 PRVFLLTLLLALLVS
+9 PRVFLITLILALLVS
-24 LGPMTYFYSREPKTD
+24 LGPMAYFYSSEPKAD

-59 DQMFYGE
+59 DRMFYGE
-66 TEGGNGRNFSLA
+66 SEGNDGRNLSLA
-78 TKAYYTSHLTKRT
+78 TKTYYTSHLTKRT
-91 GTYLL
+91 GNYLL

-108 EKDLFKSLNYDRLT
+108 EKDLFKSLNYDHLT
-122 YLADNRSEDWARY
+122 YLVDNRSEDWARY
-135 EDQDPKD
+135 KDQDPKD
-142 IKPSSEDILFLKY
+142 IKPSGEDVLFLKY

-170 EDKNI
+170 EDKNV

-213 DVEFGIDTKIAS
+213 DVEFGIDSKIAS

-287 FLDFFPWEVTTVL
+287 FLDFFPWEVTAVL
-300 VAIWIGLFGVT
+300 VAVWIGLFGLI
-311 CNDPSS
+311 CNESSS
-317 IIYSFQDWT
+317 IIYPLQDWT

-331 LLVFAGVFFAGF
+331 LLVFFGIFFASF
-343 SLLLAAA
+343 SLLLAAS
-350 YLSLRIIQIK
+350 YLALRIIQIK
-360 DRGLAYGFWQKTLVY
+360 DGGLAYGFWQKTLVY

-384 FGSRVSYLEASAS
+384 FGSGVSYLEASVS
-397 QEGQSSSKAPLL
+397 QEGSSPSRAPLL

-423 IGAMGRG
+423 IGAMGGG
-430 RLESFIFFLFLAFLL
+430 RIESFVLFLFLAFLL
-445 LALGLFIKDF
+445 LVFALFIKDF

-490 NFNRIASNLDQAVSD
+490 NFNRIASNLDKAVSE

-518 NVSHDLKTPLTSLI
+518 NVSHDLKTPLTSII

-538 DQEEDPETLKKYAG
+538 DKEEDPQTLKKYAG

-560 LKDLIEDLFEVS
+560 LKDLIENLFEVS
-572 QTAKELDKNQLQR
+572 QTSKELRESDLQDL
-585 IDLKALTAQVFGEWE
+585 DLKDLTSQVLGEWE
-600 DEFKKKGLKLIYQEE
+600 DDFKTKGLDLIYKDQGP
-615 EEALPVYIN
+615 LPVRIN

-650 VRLFKDKED
+650 VDLYRED
-659 ACIVI
+659 GHACICLR
-664 KNISKDPLDPS
+664 NISAMALDPS
-675 QDLTDRFIRG
+675 LDLTGRFTRG
-685 DQSRT
+685 DQART
-690 TSGHGLGLSI
+690 GTGHGLGLAI
-700 AKSLLLQVKGEME
+700 AKSLLLQVKGDME
-713 VTMDGDLF
+713 VKVDGDLF
-721 KVLCKIPLR
+721 KVTCRVPLR
-730 NEKDLDQE
+730 EEKNSKKD